1 MTVTNTNPT
10 DHHKLNSAP
19 KETGTEPLTSADEIF
34 NEETLEALEEAE
46 LIAAHPENYKSY
58 ANFAEV
64 LKDIFVP
71 DYTLHKNPK

>member
-58 ANFAEV
+58 HV
-64 LKDIFVP
+64 LTIKKVP
-71 DYTLHKNPK
+71 KGLRTV

>member
-10 DHHKLNSAP
+10 NHHKLNSAP

-46 LIAAHPENYKSY
+46 LIAAHPENYKS
-58 ANFAEV
+58 
-64 LKDIFVP
+64 
-71 DYTLHKNPK
+71 